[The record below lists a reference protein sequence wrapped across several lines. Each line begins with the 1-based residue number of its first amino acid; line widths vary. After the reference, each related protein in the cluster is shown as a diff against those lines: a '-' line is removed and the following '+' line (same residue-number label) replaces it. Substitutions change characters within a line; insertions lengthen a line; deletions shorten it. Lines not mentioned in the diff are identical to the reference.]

1 MQEDWPYLQ
10 AIYFS
15 IVTFLTIGFGDF
27 SPTKTVTQILLFPF
41 AIFGII
47 QIALLVDMII
57 TFIAHRERVLRAR
70 RKARREKELQDEMD
84 YREGEKEVDL
94 VKEMQFLRTLHE
106 NAFKLKIMRD
116 LIQNVSGF
124 LLFWVLGALIFSQLE
139 VNIPKSPPSKS
150 S

>member
-1 MQEDWPYLQ
+1 
-10 AIYFS
+10 
-15 IVTFLTIGFGDF
+15 
-27 SPTKTVTQILLFPF
+27 
-41 AIFGII
+41 
-47 QIALLVDMII
+47 MII